1 MYTVESSDWLSIRS
15 LVTTMP
21 AGLVVWDFHE
31 ISATASPFVGP
42 LNVPDS

>member
-15 LVTTMP
+15 LDDQS

-31 ISATASPFVGP
+31 ISATASPFVCP